1 MVVLE
6 LDNIVYQILDSINLI
21 VLKSNFDCIGVII
34 FISFFL
40 CYLNL
45 VNNRVILL
53 EELLVLHT
61 EELPDGVRVKR

>member
-6 LDNIVYQILDSINLI
+6 FDNIVYEVLDSINLI

-61 EELPDGVRVKR
+61 QELPDGVRVKR

>member
-1 MVVLE
+1 ME
-6 LDNIVYQILDSINLI
+6 FDNIVYQVLDSINLI

-61 EELPDGVRVKR
+61 QELPDGVRVKR